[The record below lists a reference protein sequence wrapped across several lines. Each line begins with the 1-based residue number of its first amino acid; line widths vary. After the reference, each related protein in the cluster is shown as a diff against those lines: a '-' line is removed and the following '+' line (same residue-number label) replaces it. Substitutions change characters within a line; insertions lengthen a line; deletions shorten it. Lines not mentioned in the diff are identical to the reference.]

1 MTQLES
7 QKIGGNSNEE
17 NGVAA
22 NTAEQPINPLYQ
34 KGQERLDKL
43 KENISKAKSTIG
55 GWLSKGASFFSKSV
69 DKGLLVAASS
79 PEIGR
84 AATDAAAEKVEQF
97 STAVETKIENAV
109 NAVETKYKEA
119 QQWVGDKK
127 QEAFNWTNDK
137 KEQVVQFGKDTVEIS
152 AAIAMVAA
160 ETASE
165 KYTEVKESVK
175 SKIVETKEKIQSKW
189 EKLLDFGKAAIA
201 AAEAKRQSLIESAR
215 KKMNEIRMAKL
226 LEKLSADLALEQSR
240 IAAAS
245 MSKEQAEA
253 AILAANQQLEASN
266 KRAAELKEKIAFQQ
280 SLFNPSLMAA

>member
-7 QKIGGNSNEE
+7 QKIGGNFNEE

-34 KGQERLDKL
+34 KGQERIDNL
-43 KENISKAKSTIG
+43 KANITKAKDKISGWFSRKVNAFTG
-55 GWLSKGASFFSKSV
+55 GFEKRMV
-69 DKGLLVAASS
+69 IAAAS
-79 PEIGR
+79 PEIIG
-84 AATDAAAEKVEQF
+84 AGVDKAAEKINEAKASVVAKYN
-97 STAVETKIENAV
+97 TAE
-109 NAVETKYKEA
+109 
-119 QQWVGDKK
+119 QWVGDKK
-127 QEAFNWTNDK
+127 EQAFNWANDK

-152 AAIAMVAA
+152 AAVADLA
-160 ETASE
+160 VTIASE